1 MNYLNKYII
10 IIVTAIIALLNILIL
25 DAIEIKMCKSFS
37 VYRLFTMNSTVCT
50 NISKAVGVLE
60 KMLTTVVIAL
70 CSTIFQAAICV
81 YAPAGI
87 LHQSKY
93 ENKNIL

>member
-1 MNYLNKYII
+1 MYQLNKHII
-10 IIVTAIIALLNILIL
+10 ILGTAVMALFNIIIL

-37 VYRLFTMNSTVCT
+37 LYRLFTMNSTVCT

-70 CSTIFQAAICV
+70 CTTVFQTGIAYYTQAPVRNRRFDIKNST
-81 YAPAGI
+81 
-87 LHQSKY
+87 
-93 ENKNIL
+93 